1 MITGK
6 RSYTFALALLL
17 FVMCAAQSAS
27 AQNQPLRLPRPS
39 QKASVMQT
47 VGVTDIRITY
57 SRPGVKGRRILGDAP
72 ASVAASGTAT
82 LDGMTMGGASAKG
95 VPIVPYGHVWR
106 TGANEATVFE
116 VSDNVLINGQTLPAG
131 RYSLH
136 TIPGRDEWAIIFNK
150 DDGQWGS
157 FEYDEKKDAL
167 RVKVKP
173 QIIADNQEWLGF
185 SFEPLTENSAQVNL
199 RWEKVRVPFTVEV
212 KDVNT
217 LTIEKAR
224 AVISAAKPDDWQ
236 TPLQAANFAYQNKL
250 STAETKRWLDQS
262 IKVKETFGN
271 VSLKARVLAD
281 EGKNAEAAAAGE
293 RAIRLGKENKANPQS
308 IANMEKL
315 VARWKAKGR

>member
-17 FVMCAAQSAS
+17 FVMCATQSAS

-72 ASVAASGTAT
+72 TSVGANGTAT

-95 VPIVPYGHVWR
+95 VPVVPYGHVWR

-173 QIIADNQEWLGF
+173 QMVADNQEWLGF
-185 SFEPLTENSAQVNL
+185 SFEPLTENSAQINL

-236 TPLQAANFAYQNKL
+236 TRLQAANFAYQNKL
-250 STAETKRWLDQS
+250 NTAETKQWLDQS

-315 VARWKAKGR
+315 VAGWKAKGR

>member
-95 VPIVPYGHVWR
+95 APIVPYGHVWR

-173 QIIADNQEWLGF
+173 QMVADNQEWLGF
-185 SFEPLTENSAQVNL
+185 SFEPLTGNSAQVNL

-250 STAETKRWLDQS
+250 NTAETKQWLDQS

-293 RAIRLGKENKANPQS
+293 RAIQLGKENKANPQS

-315 VARWKAKGR
+315 VAGWKAKGR